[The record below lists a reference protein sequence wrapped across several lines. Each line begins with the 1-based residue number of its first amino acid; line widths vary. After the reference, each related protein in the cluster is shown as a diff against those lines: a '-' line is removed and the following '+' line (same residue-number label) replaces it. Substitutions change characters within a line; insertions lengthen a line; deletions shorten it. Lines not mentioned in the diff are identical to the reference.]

1 LKTLVLFLLFCIFS
15 SILIN
20 SFLPSYSLSYSQTK
34 TPIKHLVVIFQ
45 ENVSFD
51 HYFGTYPH
59 AANLENGSKF
69 IPSNDTPTVNGL
81 SFALLHNNTNKY
93 KNETANPFRIDPS
106 QLRTC
111 DPLHA
116 YDAEQLET
124 NGGLMDNFVSP
135 SHPSPDNEIGLI
147 CNPKQVMG
155 YFDGNAVT
163 SLWNYAQHYAMSDNY
178 FGTNFGS
185 STPGH
190 INLISG
196 QTHGAVPPN
205 AKIPSSSAFKYDA
218 IVNGTLIGNLD
229 PKYDDCSRNTGNYKN
244 TSITMEGKNM
254 GDLLNAKNI
263 TWGWFSKGFIPSTKN
278 TDETWICNSVYHL
291 SKGGTN
297 RSDYYP
303 DVEPF
308 QYFNSTANPHHLPP
322 SSNDRIGYTDIAN
335 HQYNL
340 SSFWIAGQSG
350 HLPAVSFIK
359 AGSYQQGHPVS
370 SGPLDEQLFL
380 INTINQIQ
388 NLPQWNDTAVI
399 ITYDD
404 SGGWYDHV
412 MPPIVSQ
419 SSDKA
424 NDMLLGKSNLMCGH
438 VQKGSY
444 NDRCGYGPRLPI
456 LIISPYSKTNYVD
469 HSLTDQTSI
478 LRFIEDNWNLG
489 RIGNQSFDSIAGP
502 LDNMFNFYVKGQM
515 TATKKL
521 ILDPNT
527 GEIN

>member
-1 LKTLVLFLLFCIFS
+1 MKSLVLFLLFCIS
-15 SILIN
+15 SSLFIN
-20 SFLPSYSLSYSQTK
+20 SFTFGYSLSNPQTK

-51 HYFGTYPH
+51 HYFGTYPY
-59 AANLENGSKF
+59 AANLENGTKF
-69 IPSNDTPTVNGL
+69 TADNNTPTVNGL
-81 SFALLHNNTNKY
+81 SFALSHNNTNKY
-93 KNETANPFRIDPS
+93 KNEIVNPFRIDPS

-111 DPLHA
+111 DPSHA
-116 YDAEQLET
+116 YAVEQNET
-124 NGGLMDNFVSP
+124 NGGLMDNFVFP
-135 SHPSPDNEIGLI
+135 SHPSSDGERNLL

-163 SLWNYAQHYAMSDNY
+163 ALWNYAQHYAMSDNY

-196 QTHGAVPPN
+196 QTHGTATLN
-205 AKIPSSSAFKYDA
+205 AKIPPAFKFDA

-244 TSITMEGKNM
+244 TSISMEGKNI
-254 GDLLNAKNI
+254 GDLLNAKNM
-263 TWGWFSKGFIPSTKN
+263 TWGWFSQGFIPSTKN
-278 TDETWICNSVYHL
+278 ADGTWTCNSVYHK

-297 RSDYYP
+297 NSDYYP

-308 QYFNSTANPHHLPP
+308 QYYNSTANPHHFPP
-322 SSNDRIGYTDIAN
+322 SSNDKIGYTDIAN

-340 SSFWIAGQSG
+340 SSFWTAGQSG
-350 HLPAVSFIK
+350 NLPEVSFIK
-359 AGSYQQGHPVS
+359 AGSFQQGHPVS
-370 SGPLDEQLFL
+370 SGPLDEQSFL
-380 INTINQIQ
+380 VNTINRIQ
-388 NLPQWNDTAVI
+388 NLPQWNDTAII

-424 NDMLLGKSNLMCGH
+424 NDMLVGKSDLMCGH

-469 HSLTDQTSI
+469 HSITDQTSI

-489 RIGNQSFDSIAGP
+489 RIGNQSFDAKAGP
-502 LDNMFNFYVKGQM
+502 LDNMFNYDIKAQN
-515 TATKKL
+515 TTETKKL
-521 ILDPNT
+521 ILNPDT
-527 GEIN
+527 GGIN